1 MRELDKGLAEAVSY
15 FWRAQQRQHESQGA
29 GTGRRDAGRRTA
41 VTGGSHCT
49 GFADLTCKLLGD
61 AGIPDAEVFYRR
73 AKPEIGEPRRDPR
86 FGKTVLPGFFRP
98 TKNWDL
104 LVVCDG
110 ELFAVLEFKSQIGSL
125 GNNANNR
132 AEEAVGNGYDFQA
145 AYRKGAFRP
154 SAPPWLGYF
163 MLLED
168 TPAAFEP
175 VRTPEPHFRVF
186 PEFKDASYC
195 KRYELLCERLVRE
208 RLYDAACLIVSTSQT
223 GIRGAFREP
232 EPEFSFR
239 NFAMSLI
246 ARAGAFAKTRRR

>member
-1 MRELDKGLAEAVSY
+1 
-15 FWRAQQRQHESQGA
+15 
-29 GTGRRDAGRRTA
+29 

-49 GFADLTCKLLGD
+49 GFADLTCKLLGES
-61 AGIPDAEVFYRR
+61 GIPDAEVFYRR
-73 AKPEIGEPRRDPR
+73 VKPEIGEPGRDPR

-104 LVVCDG
+104 LVACDN
-110 ELFAVLEFKSQIGSL
+110 ELLAVLEFKSQIGSL

-168 TPAAFEP
+168 TPDAFEP
-175 VRTPEPHFRVF
+175 VKTPQPHFRVF

-195 KRYELLCERLVRE
+195 RRYELLCERLVRE
-208 RLYDAACLIVSTSQT
+208 RLYDAACLILSNART
-223 GIRGAFREP
+223 GIRGVFREP

-239 NFAMSLI
+239 NFAMSLM
-246 ARAGAFAKTRRR
+246 ARAAAFAKTRK